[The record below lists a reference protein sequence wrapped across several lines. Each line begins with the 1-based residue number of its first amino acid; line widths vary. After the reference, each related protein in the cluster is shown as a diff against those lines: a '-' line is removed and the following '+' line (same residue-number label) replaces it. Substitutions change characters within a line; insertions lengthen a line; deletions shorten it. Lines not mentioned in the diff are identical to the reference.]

1 MKRKKGSAR
10 KRWKRYRFDEE
21 CVAEEEK
28 TEKTSRKTGDRRKH
42 NKENERP

>member
-28 TEKTSRKTGDRRKH
+28 TGKPVEKMKARRKH
-42 NKENERP
+42 NKEKERL